1 MTDVFALCRDVVPCR
16 VLNDGDH
23 KGRPST
29 LHVVDDWL
37 ERRFRSIGYPVERS
51 LVQVQAFVPD
61 PSVPHGFRKPLPHE
75 PWYDAFNLIARKV
88 GSAEPE
94 RAVVLVAHKD
104 SQSWLHRAPGAYDN
118 AVGVAALLEIA
129 RILENIDLAITV
141 LWLFC
146 NEEHWPW
153 TSIEAANTLAAYD
166 PEIIAVINLDGI
178 GGKSAEDASAGRQT
192 NVTRY
197 VTVAGE
203 AIADLMGAVNRT
215 YQIGLEQRKHRADYP
230 NDDDGS
236 FINAGILPAVLNTG
250 SVPYADPHYHTEEDR
265 PEHVDF
271 ENVRRVT
278 QLTLAALTELA
289 RVGPSD
295 VQQ

>member
-1 MTDVFALCRDVVPCR
+1 MVPCR
-16 VLNDGDH
+16 VLNDGDRE
-23 KGRPST
+23 GRRST

-37 ERRFRSIGYPVERS
+37 ERRLRSFGYPVERD
-51 LVQVQAFVPD
+51 LVKVQAFMPD

-88 GSAEPE
+88 GTTEPD
-94 RAVVLVAHKD
+94 RAIVLVAHKD

-153 TSIEAANTLAAYD
+153 TSVEAARRLAASD
-166 PEIIAVINLDGI
+166 LTLEAVLNVDGI
-178 GGKSAEDASAGRQT
+178 GGKSPEAAKAGLHT
-192 NVTRY
+192 AVTRF
-197 VTVAGE
+197 VTPEGKRLAELLASLNQSHDMGLQHTVYE
-203 AIADLMGAVNRT
+203 AAA
-215 YQIGLEQRKHRADYP
+215 P

-236 FINAGILPAVLNTG
+236 FINAGIRPAVMVTG
-250 SVPYADPHYHTEEDR
+250 SIPFADPNYHTVLDR
-265 PEHVDF
+265 PEHVDVR
-271 ENVRRVT
+271 NVAKSTCLV
-278 QLTLAALTELA
+278 LATVLELA
-289 RVGPSD
+289 G
-295 VQQ
+295 